1 MTSNSKTP
9 AHIFSCFLPENKNPI
24 ALVVVPENPDDA
36 EILDPTKASTKQIG
50 SRFSLVQDDLEEAQ
64 KALEN
69 IPPTAT
75 SFHNSLVAFF
85 DIASGAK
92 VIEFYWI
99 DGSKKRH
106 LLTYQVWMQGSLV
119 KFQKTQSIISATGV
133 AQALGTEIVNERSRL
148 DASVSVSPKS
158 SLPDPF
164 GKKR

>member
-9 AHIFSCFLPENKNPI
+9 AHIFSCFLPENENSI
-24 ALVVVPENPDDA
+24 ALVVVPKNPADA
-36 EILDPTKASTKQIG
+36 EVLDPTKASTKQIG

-99 DGSKKRH
+99 DGSKKGIFLPIKYGCREIWSIFKKH
-106 LLTYQVWMQGSLV
+106 KALSQPLALL
-119 KFQKTQSIISATGV
+119 
-133 AQALGTEIVNERSRL
+133 R
-148 DASVSVSPKS
+148 P
-158 SLPDPF
+158 
-164 GKKR
+164 